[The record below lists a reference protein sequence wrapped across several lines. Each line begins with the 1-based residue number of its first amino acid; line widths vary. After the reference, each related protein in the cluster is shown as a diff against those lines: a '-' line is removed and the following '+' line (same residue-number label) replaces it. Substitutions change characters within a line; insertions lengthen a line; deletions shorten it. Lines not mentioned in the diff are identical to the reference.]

1 MRFSHSMIR
10 FQLRFLHHFIVV
22 LLRFSHTR
30 TVSRSRF
37 LHPAPLVHVL
47 PVVRDVV
54 SPRSVI
60 RVRVTC
66 IVFFGH
72 GHPRFKTQ
80 ESYMLR
86 QPRKRGKAW
95 ATTSTPTSSGARS
108 HTMHRLRPRG
118 LPHKR
123 SRSAPCRSRPE
134 GRLCRSSSA
143 RGARGRPRGPGTP

>member
-22 LLRFSHTR
+22 LLRFSHAR
-30 TVSRSRF
+30 AVSRSCF

-54 SPRSVI
+54 SPRGVI

-95 ATTSTPTSSGARS
+95 ATTSTPTSLGARG

>member
-1 MRFSHSMIR
+1 MRFSYSMIR

-54 SPRSVI
+54 SPRGVI

>member
-47 PVVRDVV
+47 PVVRDGV
-54 SPRSVI
+54 SPRGVI

>member
-10 FQLRFLHHFIVV
+10 FQLRFLHHFIEV
-22 LLRFSHTR
+22 LLRSSHAR

-54 SPRSVI
+54 SPRGVI

-95 ATTSTPTSSGARS
+95 ATTSTPTSLGARG

>member
-1 MRFSHSMIR
+1 MIR

-54 SPRSVI
+54 SPRGVI

>member
-22 LLRFSHTR
+22 LLRFSHAR

-54 SPRSVI
+54 SPRGVI

-80 ESYMLR
+80 KSYMLR

-95 ATTSTPTSSGARS
+95 ATTSTPTSLGARG

-118 LPHKR
+118 LPRKR

>member
-10 FQLRFLHHFIVV
+10 FQLRFLHHFIVI
-22 LLRFSHTR
+22 LLRFSHAR
-30 TVSRSRF
+30 AVSRSRF

-54 SPRSVI
+54 SPRGVI

>member
-22 LLRFSHTR
+22 LLRFSHAR
-30 TVSRSRF
+30 AVFWSRF

-54 SPRSVI
+54 SPRGVI
-60 RVRVTC
+60 RVGVTC

-80 ESYMLR
+80 ESYMPR
-86 QPRKRGKAW
+86 QPRKW
-95 ATTSTPTSSGARS
+95 ARHRQQQVHRRVQAREV
-108 HTMHRLRPRG
+108 TLMHRLRPRG

-123 SRSAPCRSRPE
+123 SRSAPYRSRPE

>member
-1 MRFSHSMIR
+1 MRFSYSMIR

-54 SPRSVI
+54 SPRGVI

-95 ATTSTPTSSGARS
+95 ATTSTPTSLGARG

>member
-54 SPRSVI
+54 SPRGVI

-66 IVFFGH
+66 IVFSDTGIPDSKPRNRICSDNRESEARH
-72 GHPRFKTQ
+72 GQ
-80 ESYMLR
+80 
-86 QPRKRGKAW
+86 QQ
-95 ATTSTPTSSGARS
+95 STPTSLGARG

>member
-54 SPRSVI
+54 SPRGVI

-143 RGARGRPRGPGTP
+143 RGARDRPRGPGTP

>member
-10 FQLRFLHHFIVV
+10 FQLRFLHRFIVV
-22 LLRFSHTR
+22 LLRFSHAR
-30 TVSRSRF
+30 TVSQSRF
-37 LHPAPLVHVL
+37 LHPAPLIHVL

-54 SPRSVI
+54 SPRGVI
-60 RVRVTC
+60 RVKVTC

-72 GHPRFKTQ
+72 RHPRFKTQ

-86 QPRKRGKAW
+86 QPRRRGKAW
-95 ATTSTPTSSGARS
+95 ATTSTPTSSGARD

>member
-54 SPRSVI
+54 SPRGVI

-86 QPRKRGKAW
+86 QPRKRGEAW

>member
-54 SPRSVI
+54 SPRGVI

-86 QPRKRGKAW
+86 QPRKRGEAW

-143 RGARGRPRGPGTP
+143 RGARGQPRGPGTP

>member
-54 SPRSVI
+54 SPRGVI

-123 SRSAPCRSRPE
+123 SRSAPYRSRPE

-143 RGARGRPRGPGTP
+143 RGARGRPRGSGIP

>member
-22 LLRFSHTR
+22 LLRFSHAR
-30 TVSRSRF
+30 TVSQSRF

-54 SPRSVI
+54 SPRGVI

>member
-10 FQLRFLHHFIVV
+10 FQLRFLHHFIEV
-22 LLRFSHTR
+22 LLRFSHAR

-37 LHPAPLVHVL
+37 LHPVPLVHVL

-54 SPRSVI
+54 SPRGVI

-80 ESYMLR
+80 ESYMPR

-95 ATTSTPTSSGARS
+95 ATTSTPTSSGARGR
-108 HTMHRLRPRG
+108 TMHRLRPRG

-123 SRSAPCRSRPE
+123 SWSAPCRSRPE

>member
-10 FQLRFLHHFIVV
+10 FQLRFLHHFIEI
-22 LLRFSHTR
+22 LLRFSHAK

-54 SPRSVI
+54 SPRGVI

-80 ESYMLR
+80 KSYMPR

-95 ATTSTPTSSGARS
+95 ATTSTPTSLGARG

>member
-54 SPRSVI
+54 SPRGVI

-66 IVFFGH
+66 IVFFEH

>member
-22 LLRFSHTR
+22 LLRFSHDR
-30 TVSRSRF
+30 TVSQSRF
-37 LHPAPLVHVL
+37 FTPCTP
-47 PVVRDVV
+47 
-54 SPRSVI
+54 SPRPPGGPRCCLTTGRNQGQSDLY
-60 RVRVTC
+60 R
-66 IVFFGH
+66 FFGH

-95 ATTSTPTSSGARS
+95 ATTSTPTSSGARGR
-108 HTMHRLRPRG
+108 TMHRLRPRE

-143 RGARGRPRGPGTP
+143 RGARDRPRGPGTP

>member
-54 SPRSVI
+54 SPRGVI

>member
-54 SPRSVI
+54 SPRGVI

-95 ATTSTPTSSGARS
+95 ATTSTPTSSGARGP
-108 HTMHRLRPRG
+108 TMHRLRSRE
-118 LPHKR
+118 LPYKR
-123 SRSAPCRSRPE
+123 SRSAPYRSRPE